1 MRLSPFGH
9 ARGKLA
15 KAGVLGHS
23 TASII
28 APPER
33 PNFMRRPSAASLD
46 LIKRLIAFD
55 TTSRDSNLALI
66 DYVRDYL
73 AKLDVA
79 SELFFDESGK
89 KANLFATL
97 GPPGNGGLILS
108 GHADVVPVDGQD
120 WTGDPFAVVERDGR
134 LYGRG
139 TSDMKSFIA
148 VALALTPE
156 ILEQMPRAPVHFA
169 FSYDEEVACLG
180 VRPMLSELVRRGVR
194 PIGCVVGEPTEM
206 RPIRAHKGKLGLR
219 RQAHGFECH
228 SALAPRGVNAI
239 QYAAEIVPELNRF
252 GRRFRDAEPYDK
264 EFDVPYTT
272 VHTGPIHGG
281 TALNIVHKDCWF
293 DFEVRHLP
301 ADDPRAID
309 ARIRDF
315 VDAELT
321 SEMRQAAPA
330 TGVTWRELSNFP
342 GLSTDEDAE
351 ITQIVESASG
361 GDSTGKVAFGAEAG
375 LFQASG
381 IPTIVCG
388 PGSIDQ
394 AHKPDE
400 FVALEQIA
408 LREDFVRRRV
418 RQAAPRA

>member
-1 MRLSPFGH
+1 MRQ
-9 ARGKLA
+9 
-15 KAGVLGHS
+15 
-23 TASII
+23 
-28 APPER
+28 
-33 PNFMRRPSAASLD
+33 PSAASHD
-46 LIKRLIAFD
+46 LINRLIAFD
-55 TTSRDSNLALI
+55 TTSRDSNLALV

-73 AKLDVA
+73 AKLGVA
-79 SELFFDESGK
+79 SELFFDESGT

-108 GHADVVPVDGQD
+108 GHTDVVPVDGQD
-120 WTGDPFAVVERDGR
+120 WTSDPFAVVERDGR

-139 TSDMKSFIA
+139 ASDMKSFIA
-148 VALALTPE
+148 VVLALAPE
-156 ILEQMPRAPVHFA
+156 ILAQKPQAPIHLA
-169 FSYDEEVACLG
+169 FSYDEEVGCLG
-180 VRPMLSELVRRGVR
+180 VRRMLSELVRRGVR
-194 PIGCVVGEPTEM
+194 AIGCVVGEPTEM
-206 RPIRAHKGKLGLR
+206 RPIRAHKGKLSLR
-219 RQAHGFECH
+219 CQVHGFECH

-239 QYAAEIVPELNRF
+239 QYAAEIIAELNRV
-252 GRRFRDAEPYDK
+252 GRRFRDAGPYDK

-272 VHTGPIHGG
+272 VHTGLIHGG
-281 TALNIVHKDCWF
+281 TALNIVPKDCWF

-301 ADDPRAID
+301 ADDPQAIC
-309 ARIRDF
+309 ARIREF
-315 VDAELT
+315 VDAKLMP
-321 SEMRQAAPA
+321 EMRHVAPA
-330 TGVTWRELSNFP
+330 TGVTWRELSRFP

-351 ITQIVESASG
+351 ITQVAKSASG
-361 GDSTGKVAFGAEAG
+361 GNSTGKVAFGTEAG

-408 LREDFVRRRV
+408 LCEDFVRRLV